1 MIQERFKPSAVM
13 AASRDIVARGAGV
26 ATSTPHPIAA
36 EGVSLAELA
45 IACGRE
51 ANPHRSDWHSLQAMA
66 AGISTSTFPRL
77 LAEGLQALVSRTFTA
92 QAQHMRFATIVP
104 LNKLGTP
111 VDLLGFIDPVV
122 ELLPVN
128 ELGLIQSFLGPAPAR
143 GVPSVRLST
152 YGRIVKVTREAIIND
167 DLRSIAN
174 FLANLGASGART
186 EAVHVAQ
193 ALESN
198 PTMDDGTPLFDELL
212 NNVVPSLALDDGS
225 LSHAMAKLRKQRLPN
240 GSLSDLAARH
250 LVVCASMEWTAR
262 RLVKDAGLDL
272 EIHPMAYL
280 PDGRWYLLADQEI
293 QPTVGVLRLGGAKD
307 PTRTEQA
314 PKHALKGFDGTGVRV
329 MVDTGA
335 TLLSGVGIV
344 RGGSVLEE

>member
-1 MIQERFKPSAVM
+1 MIQERYKPTAVM
-13 AASRDIVARGAGV
+13 AAGPDIVARAAGCAGATVHPV
-26 ATSTPHPIAA
+26 ATDCT
-36 EGVSLAELA
+36 LAELA
-45 IACGRE
+45 IACGADPFRDG
-51 ANPHRSDWHSLQAMA
+51 PQRSAMA
-66 AGISTSTFPRL
+66 VMGAGINTTTFPRL
-77 LAEGLQALVSRTFTA
+77 LAQGLQALVSRTFAA

-104 LNKLGTP
+104 LDKLGTP
-111 VDLLGFIDPVV
+111 VDLLGYIDPVV
-122 ELLPVN
+122 ELLPTN

-143 GVPSVRLST
+143 GIPSVQLST
-152 YGRIVKVTREAIIND
+152 YGRIVKVTRMAVIND

-174 FLANLGASGART
+174 FMANLGASGART
-186 EAVHVAQ
+186 ESVHVAQ
-193 ALESN
+193 ALETN

-212 NNVVPSLALDDGS
+212 NNVVTGALDATTLGQ
-225 LSHAMAKLRKQRLPN
+225 AMAKLRKQRLPN

-250 LVVCASMEWTAR
+250 LVVCADLELTAR
-262 RLVKDAGLDL
+262 QVVSDAGLDL

-280 PDGRWYLLADQEI
+280 PDGRWYLLADQDI

-314 PKHALKGFDGTGVRV
+314 PKHALKNFDGTGVRV

-344 RGGSVLEE
+344 RGGTVSEE

>member
-13 AASRDIVARGAGV
+13 AASRDIVAHSAGV
-26 ATSTPHPIAA
+26 ATSTTHPIAA

-45 IACGRE
+45 VACGRE
-51 ANPHRSDWHSLQAMA
+51 AYPHRSDWHSLQAMA
-66 AGISTSTFPRL
+66 AGINTSTFPRL

-92 QAQHMRFATIVP
+92 QAQHMRYATIVP
-104 LNKLGTP
+104 IDKLGTP
-111 VDLLGFIDPVV
+111 VDLQGFIDPVV
-122 ELLPVN
+122 ELLPTN
-128 ELGLIQSFLGPAPAR
+128 ELGLIESYLSPASAR

-152 YGRIVKVTREAIIND
+152 YGRIVKVTYQAIVND

-193 ALESN
+193 ALEAN
-198 PTMDDGTPLFDELL
+198 PVMSDGTPLFDELL
-212 NNVVPSLALDDGS
+212 NNVVPSLS
-225 LSHAMAKLRKQRLPN
+225 LNSDSLGQAMAKLRKQRLPN

-250 LVVCASMEWTAR
+250 LVVCADLELTAR
-262 RLVKDAGLDL
+262 QLVSDAGLDL
-272 EIHPMAYL
+272 EIHSTAFL
-280 PDGRWYLLADQEI
+280 PDGRWYLLCDQEI
-293 QPTVGVLRLGGAKD
+293 QPTVGVLRLDGVKD

-329 MVDTGA
+329 MVRTGA

-344 RGGSVLEE
+344 RGGTITEE

>member
-13 AASRDIVARGAGV
+13 AASRDIVARSAGV

-51 ANPHRSDWHSLQAMA
+51 ANPHRSDWHSMRAMG
-66 AGISTSTFPRL
+66 AGINTSTFPRL

-104 LNKLGTP
+104 IDKLGTP
-111 VDLLGFIDPVV
+111 VDLLGYIDPVV
-122 ELLPVN
+122 ELLPMN

-143 GVPSVRLST
+143 GISSVRLST
-152 YGRIVKVTREAIIND
+152 YARIVKVTEQAIIND

-193 ALESN
+193 ALEAN

-212 NNVVPSLALDDGS
+212 NNVVTGALDATTLGQ
-225 LSHAMAKLRKQRLPN
+225 AMAKLRKQRLPN

-250 LVVCASMEWTAR
+250 LVVCADLELTAR
-262 RLVKDAGLDL
+262 QVASDAGLDL

-280 PDGRWYLLADQEI
+280 PDGRWYLLANQEI
-293 QPTVGVLRLGGAKD
+293 QPTVGVLRLDGVKD

-314 PKHALKGFDGTGVRV
+314 PKHALKNFDGTGVRV
-329 MVDTGA
+329 MVRTGA

-344 RGGSVLEE
+344 RGGTVSEE